1 MYIQGLVE
9 TRPLE
14 KDLSSTYATR
24 EGWNMCCRKKLG

>member
-1 MYIQGLVE
+1 MYIPGLVE

-24 EGWNMCCRKKLG
+24 EGLGIEYVL